1 MALRLIIVD
10 DNTHFL
16 DAAQGLLD
24 CEGMSVVGVATTSTD
39 ALCLAAEMCPDVVLV
54 DIDLGQ
60 ESGFDLA
67 RSLMESE
74 LHDGRRVI
82 LTSAYPEE
90 DFAELIET
98 EVRAFVPVDAPA
110 LRRTDEALRQPNVR
124 CRYFEDV
131 GRAREEIAGC
141 GHDEQHA
148 GNRNRTDPRGRA
160 CRAQQRPGRRDGE
173 RSERGNGGDHGHVD
187 GEPVRVGHRDRNGEP
202 ECGFV
207 VR

>member
-1 MALRLIIVD
+1 MCGYAPAARLLQVMALRLIIVD

-98 EVRAFVPVDAPA
+98 SPAIAFLAKSELSASAIVEV
-110 LRRTDEALRQPNVR
+110 
-124 CRYFEDV
+124 V
-131 GRAREEIAGC
+131 GRVGDE
-141 GHDEQHA
+141 HD
-148 GNRNRTDPRGRA
+148 
-160 CRAQQRPGRRDGE
+160 PGA
-173 RSERGNGGDHGHVD
+173 N
-187 GEPVRVGHRDRNGEP
+187 
-202 ECGFV
+202 
-207 VR
+207 

>member
-24 CEGMSVVGVATTSTD
+24 CEGMSVVGVATTSAD
-39 ALCLAAEMCPDVVLV
+39 ALGLAAELCPDVVLV

-74 LHDGRRVI
+74 LHRGQRVI

-98 EVRAFVPVDAPA
+98 SSAIAFLPKSELSARAIVEVVD
-110 LRRTDEALRQPNVR
+110 
-124 CRYFEDV
+124 
-131 GRAREEIAGC
+131 
-141 GHDEQHA
+141 
-148 GNRNRTDPRGRA
+148 
-160 CRAQQRPGRRDGE
+160 
-173 RSERGNGGDHGHVD
+173 
-187 GEPVRVGHRDRNGEP
+187 RVGDEHDPGAT
-202 ECGFV
+202 
-207 VR
+207 